1 MSLWNDYELID
12 SGGLRKLERFGPYS
26 LVRPDPQA
34 IWMPSLPDSRWMDA
48 DAVYVRNGSGEGV
61 WSFKRKLPESWTVA
75 FRELVFKVKPT
86 AFKHTGLFPEQAVN
100 WLWLQR
106 LLKHQGRGNVLNLF
120 AYTGGATLAAA
131 SAGAAVCHVDASK
144 GAIKW
149 ARQNQELSGLEDKPI
164 RWICDDV
171 SAFVKREIRRGKSYD
186 AIIMDPPPYGR
197 GVSGELWKIEKDL
210 APLVD
215 LCIKKLLSDR
225 PMFFLINSYAS
236 GYAHISLRNF
246 LEDFTSR
253 FGGLIESGDLFIP
266 HTKNS
271 ARFLPCGIYARWAG
285 FEVKAEE

>member
-1 MSLWNDYELID
+1 MSPWHDYELID

-34 IWMPSLPDSRWMDA
+34 IWTPALPDSRWRDA
-48 DAVYVRNGSGEGV
+48 DAVYIRSGRDGT
-61 WSFKRKLPESWTVA
+61 WNFKRKLPESWTVA
-75 FRELVFKVKPT
+75 FQELLFKVKPT

-100 WLWLQR
+100 WLWLQQ
-106 LLKHQGRGNVLNLF
+106 LLKQRGGGKVLNLF

-131 SAGAAVCHVDASK
+131 SAGAAVCHVDAAK

-149 ARQNQELSGLEDKPI
+149 AKENQKISGLADKPI

-171 SAFVKREIRRGKSYD
+171 SVFVKRELRRGNRYD

-215 LCIKKLLSDR
+215 LCTKLLSDR
-225 PMFFLINSYAS
+225 PLFFLINSYAS
-236 GYAHISLRNF
+236 GYAHLSMKNF
-246 LEDFTSR
+246 LEDYTLR
-253 FGGLIESGDLFIP
+253 FGGRLESGDLLIP
-266 HTKNS
+266 HTNS
-271 ARFLPCGIYARWAG
+271 ARFLPCGIYARWAALD
-285 FEVKAEE
+285 VKAEE